1 MPRVSRVSRTSKKPK
16 PPIVYDCVTCGACCY
31 NPNDNRELDYI
42 DYIEIETSDR
52 ILKKPDLVRRL
63 VVLDDDLIPHMR
75 LNHHHRCIALTGRLG
90 VKVGCSIYHDRPDI
104 CKRFTAGSKKC
115 KELRKERGVDA

>member
-1 MPRVSRVSRTSKKPK
+1 MPRVSRVRAASQKPK
-16 PPIVYDCVTCGACCY
+16 PVFDCVTCGACCY

-52 ILKKPDLVRRL
+52 IMRKPELVRRL

-75 LNHHHRCIALTGRLG
+75 LNHHQRCVALTGRLG

-104 CKRFTAGSKKC
+104 CRRFSAGSKKC
-115 KELRKERGVDA
+115 KELRKERGID